1 MRIRVFPKR
10 ILLLAAL
17 LCLLMLPAGAV
28 LGQSSAR
35 IGVFDPLTLA
45 PDAMVE
51 IPIRVENITD
61 LYAIDFEMRFD
72 PAVLQAQDADPASA
86 GIQMGFG
93 EFLEPGLLLF
103 NTVDNDQGI
112 VRFVMTQVNP
122 AEPKSGSGVLFVLY
136 MKGLKEGVV
145 NLSITN
151 LQTADRLG
159 QEIVSSKVENTVTVA
174 ANAPQTSATSIP
186 VVNPTS
192 MIIIPTMAPTAIP
205 TATLVPTA
213 ASIQPTDLPVVS
225 TPKTMDAQPTAAI
238 TPAAPEADAQGFSL
252 VKNWWIVALVAAIAV
267 GLGFVLFRTKPHL

>member
-1 MRIRVFPKR
+1 MRIRALPKR
-10 ILLLAAL
+10 LILLAAL
-17 LCLLMLPAGAV
+17 LCISMLPVGAV

-35 IGVFDPLTLA
+35 IGVFEPLTLA
-45 PDAMVE
+45 PDAIVE

-72 PAVLQAQDADPASA
+72 PAILQAQDADPASA

-122 AEPKSGSGVLFVLY
+122 TEPKSGSGILFVLY
-136 MKGLKEGVV
+136 MKGVKEGDVS
-145 NLSITN
+145 LTITN
-151 LQTADRLG
+151 LQTADRQG
-159 QEIVSSKVENTVTVA
+159 QEILSTKVENTVTVA

-186 VVNPTS
+186 VVNPTA

-213 ASIQPTDLPVVS
+213 APIQPTQQPVVS
-225 TPKTMDAQPTAAI
+225 TPKTADAQPTAAVTSAASE
-238 TPAAPEADAQGFSL
+238 TPAQGFSL
-252 VKNWWIVALVAAIAV
+252 VKNWWIVALVAVIAI
-267 GLGFVLFRTKPHL
+267 GLGIVLFKTKPPL